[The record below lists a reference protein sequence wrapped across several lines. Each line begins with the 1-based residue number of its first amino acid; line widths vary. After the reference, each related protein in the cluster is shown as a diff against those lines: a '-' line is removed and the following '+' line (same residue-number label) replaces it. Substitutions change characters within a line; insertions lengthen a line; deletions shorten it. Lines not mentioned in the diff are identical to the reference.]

1 MKVLKLTYKSC
12 SDYEFL
18 EEKTKSFNQA
28 MIYIYKNLERID
40 KEFVNSVKYKFGLND
55 IEYRSALSQA
65 NQVKSGFINKIEKE
79 KLEIVILIDEIKL
92 LEEKKK
98 LTKKQTKT
106 LFKLRKQLKRKKKFV
121 KSDVVF
127 GSKFLLKKI
136 SYLSNN
142 IGKTEDEI
150 LKNKEDLEKFK
161 KQFNDK
167 RYGNLFLIG
176 ESNQKGNRF
185 FDFDLLKNT
194 IIYKPYKG
202 KKIIFVVN
210 RRRNF
215 DYEKFVDMINNKLL
229 SITVRINKNGIS
241 LIYDEL
247 VFSGYNLNK
256 TELKKIVNEKTFDII
271 NPEEKD
277 QVIKEVY
284 RNFHNE
290 LNEKRL
296 ENKVRNRF
304 IGIDLN
310 PDYLSYSIIDDL
322 GDDYKIIEKGCYN
335 LKKLNRKTHL
345 SSDHP
350 TTIHNNNKRVY
361 EKRVIMCELFKKIIH
376 YKVGYF
382 VIEDLKFTRNMN
394 NPSTKEFNRKVNN
407 VWDRTLI
414 TNSINTKCAENGITL
429 IPIGPQYTSLIG
441 NLSYEVFD
449 PVASSIVITRRG
461 IAKHNKKD
469 LYPLIDESTL
479 HTTKLV
485 VKKLH
490 LDVEMIKDLSWYNLY
505 TTFSKYR
512 YRWCKSVGGPDLF
525 SVKSYK
531 SRATLMLY

>member
-1 MKVLKLTYKSC
+1 M
-12 SDYEFL
+12 
-18 EEKTKSFNQA
+18 
-28 MIYIYKNLERID
+28 
-40 KEFVNSVKYKFGLND
+40 
-55 IEYRSALSQA
+55 
-65 NQVKSGFINKIEKE
+65 
-79 KLEIVILIDEIKL
+79 
-92 LEEKKK
+92 
-98 LTKKQTKT
+98 
-106 LFKLRKQLKRKKKFV
+106 
-121 KSDVVF
+121 
-127 GSKFLLKKI
+127 
-136 SYLSNN
+136 
-142 IGKTEDEI
+142 
-150 LKNKEDLEKFK
+150 
-161 KQFNDK
+161 
-167 RYGNLFLIG
+167 
-176 ESNQKGNRF
+176 
-185 FDFDLLKNT
+185 
-194 IIYKPYKG
+194 
-202 KKIIFVVN
+202 
-210 RRRNF
+210 
-215 DYEKFVDMINNKLL
+215 
-229 SITVRINKNGIS
+229 
-241 LIYDEL
+241 
-247 VFSGYNLNK
+247 
-256 TELKKIVNEKTFDII
+256 
-271 NPEEKD
+271 
-277 QVIKEVY
+277 Y

-322 GDDYKIIEKGCYN
+322 GDNYKIIEKGCYN

-345 SSDHP
+345 SSYHP
-350 TTIHNNNKRVY
+350 KTIHNNNKRVY

-394 NPSTKEFNRKVNN
+394 NPSVKEFNRKVNN

-441 NLSYEVFD
+441 NLTYEVFD
-449 PVASSIVITRRG
+449 PVASSIAITRRG

-485 VKKLH
+485 AKKLH

-512 YRWCKSVGGPDLF
+512 YRWGKSVGSLDLF

>member
-1 MKVLKLTYKSC
+1 
-12 SDYEFL
+12 
-18 EEKTKSFNQA
+18 
-28 MIYIYKNLERID
+28 MIYIYKNLDHLSKDFENYVR
-40 KEFVNSVKYKFGLND
+40 SKFGLSD
-55 IEYRSALSQA
+55 IEYDSALS
-65 NQVKSGFINKIEKE
+65 KSKQIKKTFLSKIEKT
-79 KLEIVILIDEIKL
+79 KLEIDILIGDIKV
-92 LEEKKK
+92 LECKNK

-106 LFKLRKQLKRKKKFV
+106 LFKLRKQLKRKNKFV

-127 GSKFLLKKI
+127 GGKFLLKKI
-136 SYLSNN
+136 SYLSN
-142 IGKTEDEI
+142 KTSEIQEED
-150 LKNKEDLEKFK
+150 LKIQEDLEKFK
-161 KQFNDK
+161 KKFIDK
-167 RYGNLFLIG
+167 RYGTLYLLG
-176 ESNQKGNRF
+176 EKHQVGNRF
-185 FDFDLLKNT
+185 FRFDLLND
-194 IIYKPYKG
+194 ILIYRPYKG
-202 KKIIFVVN
+202 KEIVFN
-210 RRRNF
+210 LHRRRNF
-215 DYEKFVDMINNKLL
+215 DYERFVKMIKDKLL
-229 SITVRINKNGIS
+229 SVTVSINKTGIS
-241 LIYDEL
+241 LVYDEL
-247 VFSGYNLNK
+247 VFSGYNLDK
-256 TELKKIVNEKTFDII
+256 SKLKKVVKEITIDII
-271 NPEEKD
+271 NPDDKD
-277 QVIKEVY
+277 DVIKEVY

-335 LKKLNRKTHL
+335 LKKLNRKPHL

-350 TTIHNNNKRVY
+350 KTIHNNNKRVY

-382 VIEDLKFTRNMN
+382 VIEDLKFKRNMN

-407 VWDRTLI
+407 VWDRVLF

-449 PVASSIVITRRG
+449 PVASSIAITRRG
-461 IAKHNKKD
+461 IAKYNKKD

-485 VKKLH
+485 AKKLH

-512 YRWCKSVGGPDLF
+512 YRWGKSVGEPDLF

-531 SRATLMLY
+531 SRTTLMLY